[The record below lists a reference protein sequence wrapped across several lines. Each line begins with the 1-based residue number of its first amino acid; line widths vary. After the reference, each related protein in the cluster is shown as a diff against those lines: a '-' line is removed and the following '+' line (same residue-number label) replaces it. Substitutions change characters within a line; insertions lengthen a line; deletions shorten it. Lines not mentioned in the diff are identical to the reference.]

1 MRRVFAGMRCERR
14 QPTRRE
20 WAQIT
25 RSRLVA
31 SAVIRSGTPCK
42 ARHPMNAGGIPPLDL
57 DSPMSER
64 RVREEHH
71 RDNDP
76 ERRGSP

>member
-1 MRRVFAGMRCERR
+1 VRRVFAGMRCERR

-42 ARHPMNAGGIPPLDL
+42 ARHPMNAGGR
-57 DSPMSER
+57 SPFGPGLTN
-64 RVREEHH
+64 VREKSEGGASS
-71 RDNDP
+71 R
-76 ERRGSP
+76 